1 MDTKLDKEI
10 VREIKV
16 FTNFKI
22 HLGIY
27 IIVVAL
33 IWLSYWA
40 AGGFIN
46 MEACP
51 VYISQTW
58 GIGLMIHCLLAHR
71 AFRKKK
77 NDI

>member
-46 MEACP
+46 MEAWP
-51 VYISQTW
+51 VYLSLAW
-58 GIGLMIHCLLAHR
+58 GFGLMIHCLLAYR